1 VGGPSNIYEKVHY
14 VGAFAQDK
22 WRLNSHLTL
31 SLGLRYDLEITP
43 IPETDDPLVE
53 TYPVD
58 KNNVAPRLGLT
69 YDLGGG
75 RSVLRGGYGR
85 FFDKSHLETIGG
97 LFTATPF
104 TTSFVATF
112 PVSGPDLGPRN
123 GLRPT
128 DPYLVNGPTIN
139 TALLEQQYGAGQ
151 LLRNTGATWDNPN
164 RRNPYTDQ
172 FTAGYE
178 RQLGA
183 NLSASADYVHSNSR
197 DLLML
202 LNLNPQQR
210 SNPNVNASTLVRIG
224 SPALSTATAALQAK
238 YAGFGPFTAAVNQFV
253 NTGKLD
259 YNALLLQVRKR
270 FSRNYS
276 AQMSYTLADT
286 RGNTSGNNAPVSN
299 FQVGQDL
306 HLELNEGPSDF
317 DVRHNFTFSGTA
329 LVPRTY
335 GLNVSWVARA
345 LSGSPFSLTNGAVDP
360 DLNGIQA
367 EPLTAAEYTGNGNNA
382 YTVKGYRSER
392 NGARG
397 PGFFNLDMRIGYRLP
412 LSSTR
417 RIEIA
422 ADLFNLT
429 NRTNFAIP
437 TANQTSPQF
446 LLLTAYSTSYAP
458 RKLQVGARVQF

>member
-1 VGGPSNIYEKVHY
+1 
-14 VGAFAQDK
+14 
-22 WRLNSHLTL
+22 
-31 SLGLRYDLEITP
+31 
-43 IPETDDPLVE
+43 
-53 TYPVD
+53 
-58 KNNVAPRLGLT
+58 
-69 YDLGGG
+69 
-75 RSVLRGGYGR
+75 VLRGGYGR
-85 FFDKSHLETIGG
+85 FFDKSHLESIGG

-104 TTSFVATF
+104 TNSFVATF

-123 GLRPT
+123 GDRPT

-139 TALLEQQYGAGQ
+139 TALLQQQYGAGQ
-151 LLRNTGATWDNPN
+151 LLRNIGATWDNPN
-164 RRNPYTDQ
+164 RRTPYTDQ

-202 LNLNPQQR
+202 LNLNPQR
-210 SNPNVNASTLVRIG
+210 RTNPNVNTSALVRVG
-224 SPALSTATAALQAK
+224 SPALSTAVAALQTK
-238 YAGFGPFTAAVNQFV
+238 YSGFGPFTAAVNQFV
-253 NTGKLD
+253 NTGWLD
-259 YNALLLQVRKR
+259 YNALLLQMRKR

-276 AQMSYTLADT
+276 AQVSYTLADT
-286 RGNTSGNNAPVSN
+286 HGNTSGNGAPVSN
-299 FQVGQDL
+299 FQVGQDM

-367 EPLTAAEYTGNGNNA
+367 EPLPAAEYTGNGNNA

-446 LLLTAYSTSYAP
+446 LLLTGYSTSYAP